1 MPGRKIFMNLG
12 LNRPN
17 YGAIQ
22 VNKANLA
29 NTPKAPKPPSV
40 LNAPMIT
47 RIHNVQPGCGACG
60 RSPH

>member
-1 MPGRKIFMNLG
+1 MPGRKIYMNLG
-12 LNRPN
+12 LNHQN
-17 YGAIQ
+17 YNPVS
-22 VNKANLA
+22 VNKSNLA
-29 NTPKAPKPPSV
+29 PAPKPPSV

>member
-17 YGAIQ
+17 YGATQ

-29 NTPKAPKPPSV
+29 TAPKPPTV
-40 LNAPMIT
+40 LNAPMIS

-60 RSPH
+60 RSAH